1 MSALQKRCYRLLLRN
16 HLTFRVG
23 THIGQEHS
31 ENYKEKMFEFIKL
44 VENYRKCNDLELDQ
58 IANMDETPLFLN
70 MARTR
75 TIAKIGS
82 KTVNIKT
89 HGQEK
94 VRVTVILWIVA
105 DGTKLPP
112 VVVFKGNPNGRV
124 AKELEKHPLV
134 ESKQLFAFWQN
145 KAWNNKDV
153 MKKWINVVWRKY
165 AHFKLKKKNMLV
177 LDEASVHKIPEIKKS
192 LELSETKVMMI
203 PGGLTR
209 YLQPLDVSINK
220 PFKDGIRKKY
230 NEYWLEKWD
239 IKVSRKE
246 ILNWVGEVWYD
257 DNLTSYMIE
266 KSFKKAGITLNIDGS
281 EDDLFIANNDEE
293 VEEIVAEADQ
303 MVAEADQMVAEA
315 DQMVAE
321 ADNEEKVDIEIVNEK
336 LEESI
341 DDIFSVAFAES
352 DDEEEKEGK
361 IYRVC
366 KNTKIDREESELI
379 EALQEELDESIFPKR
394 LEDGALHKF
403 YGIKQKKR
411 SSASEI

>member
-1 MSALQKRCYRLLLRN
+1 M
-16 HLTFRVG
+16 
-23 THIGQEHS
+23 
-31 ENYKEKMFEFIKL
+31 EK
-44 VENYRKCNDLELDQ
+44 
-58 IANMDETPLFLN
+58 
-70 MARTR
+70 
-75 TIAKIGS
+75 G
-82 KTVNIKT
+82 
-89 HGQEK
+89 
-94 VRVTVILWIVA
+94 
-105 DGTKLPP
+105 
-112 VVVFKGNPNGRV
+112 
-124 AKELEKHPLV
+124 
-134 ESKQLFAFWQN
+134 
-145 KAWNNKDV
+145 
-153 MKKWINVVWRKY
+153 
-165 AHFKLKKKNMLV
+165 
-177 LDEASVHKIPEIKKS
+177 
-192 LELSETKVMMI
+192 
-203 PGGLTR
+203 
-209 YLQPLDVSINK
+209 
-220 PFKDGIRKKY
+220 
-230 NEYWLEKWD
+230 D

-293 VEEIVAEADQ
+293 VDEI
-303 MVAEADQMVAEA
+303 VAEA

-336 LEESI
+336 VEESI

-379 EALQEELDESIFPKR
+379 EALQEELDEFIFPKR

>member
-1 MSALQKRCYRLLLRN
+1 
-16 HLTFRVG
+16 
-23 THIGQEHS
+23 
-31 ENYKEKMFEFIKL
+31 
-44 VENYRKCNDLELDQ
+44 
-58 IANMDETPLFLN
+58 
-70 MARTR
+70 
-75 TIAKIGS
+75 
-82 KTVNIKT
+82 
-89 HGQEK
+89 
-94 VRVTVILWIVA
+94 
-105 DGTKLPP
+105 
-112 VVVFKGNPNGRV
+112 
-124 AKELEKHPLV
+124 
-134 ESKQLFAFWQN
+134 
-145 KAWNNKDV
+145 
-153 MKKWINVVWRKY
+153 
-165 AHFKLKKKNMLV
+165 MLV

-315 DQMVAE
+315 D
-321 ADNEEKVDIEIVNEK
+321 NEEKVDIEIVNEK

>member
-1 MSALQKRCYRLLLRN
+1 M
-16 HLTFRVG
+16 
-23 THIGQEHS
+23 
-31 ENYKEKMFEFIKL
+31 EK
-44 VENYRKCNDLELDQ
+44 
-58 IANMDETPLFLN
+58 
-70 MARTR
+70 
-75 TIAKIGS
+75 G
-82 KTVNIKT
+82 
-89 HGQEK
+89 
-94 VRVTVILWIVA
+94 
-105 DGTKLPP
+105 
-112 VVVFKGNPNGRV
+112 
-124 AKELEKHPLV
+124 
-134 ESKQLFAFWQN
+134 
-145 KAWNNKDV
+145 
-153 MKKWINVVWRKY
+153 
-165 AHFKLKKKNMLV
+165 
-177 LDEASVHKIPEIKKS
+177 
-192 LELSETKVMMI
+192 
-203 PGGLTR
+203 
-209 YLQPLDVSINK
+209 
-220 PFKDGIRKKY
+220 
-230 NEYWLEKWD
+230 D

-266 KSFKKAGITLNIDGS
+266 KSFKKAGITLNIDWS

-293 VEEIVAEADQ
+293 VDEI
-303 MVAEADQMVAEA
+303 VAEADQMVAEA

-336 LEESI
+336 VEESI
-341 DDIFSVAFAES
+341 DDISSVAFAES